1 MSRRQ
6 RMLARVPTLVLA
18 RRNLSRA
25 TARSVLAVLAV
36 VIGVVAIGTIGVG
49 GEAFKQDQ
57 SAAYEGFGGTATVT
71 PVYYPDSEGPVDQS
85 LSAQE
90 IDRMRQATAGATVL
104 PVVQR
109 WDALVRTESG
119 DTVPTAQLKGL
130 GTPGA
135 FYDVRAGTIPENWRR
150 SAVVG
155 SRVADTNDI
164 EPGDQVTV
172 AVNGSF
178 DRSFRVAAV
187 LEAQGF
193 ADPLQADR
201 SIFLPLGQFDQS
213 AYDSAI
219 VSVDART
226 ASIDRAAASIESEF
240 NTRRRTVNVQKA
252 REQREQFEQLF
263 ETINQFL
270 IGVGGISLVVAA
282 VTIANTMLMS
292 AIERETEIGVMRAVG
307 YPKRAVVSLLVAEAG
322 ILGVIGAAIGVPLAF
337 AIGAGLNQFLL
348 GDPWAFT
355 ATGVRYIA
363 LGAVFGV
370 VTSVLAGLYPGW
382 KAASKRPLEA
392 LE

>member
-1 MSRRQ
+1 
-6 RMLARVPTLVLA
+6 MLAQ
-18 RRNLSRA
+18 RNLSRA
-25 TARSVLAVLAV
+25 TVRSVLAVAAV

-71 PVYYPDSEGPVDQS
+71 PVYYPNGDGPVDQS
-85 LSAQE
+85 FSAEE
-90 IDRMRQATAGATVL
+90 IDRMRQSTAGATVL
-104 PVVQR
+104 PVIQR

-119 DTVPTAQLKGL
+119 DTIPTAQIQGL

-164 EPGDQVTV
+164 QPGDQVTI

-201 SIFLPLGQFDQS
+201 SIFLPLDQFNQS
-213 AYDSAI
+213 TYDSAI

-226 ASIDRAAASIESEF
+226 TSINRTASSIESEF
-240 NTRRRTVNVQKA
+240 NARERTVDVQNVQ
-252 REQREQFEQLF
+252 EQREQFEQLF
-263 ETINQFL
+263 DTINQFL
-270 IGVGGISLVVAA
+270 IGVGGISLLVAA

-292 AIERETEIGVMRAVG
+292 AIEREEEIGVMRAVG

-322 ILGVIGAAIGVPLAF
+322 ILGLIGAAVGVPIAL
-337 AIGAGLNQFLL
+337 AIGAALNQMLL

-355 ATGVRYIA
+355 ATGLRYIA

-370 VTSVLAGLYPGW
+370 VTSVLAGMYPGW
-382 KAASKRPLEA
+382 KAANKRPLEA